1 MITTH
6 PFDTSREAIQWM
18 WSGPAHA
25 RRQAPDASLTELFIH
40 LHGMLLTKIQL
51 DDFKPMLARFEEK
64 LHIEGASSSYPAVPL
79 DRRWAGHCFVE
90 IRLLT
95 HLIVAL

>member
-1 MITTH
+1 MIAVH
-6 PFDTSREAIQWM
+6 WFETSREAIQWM

-64 LHIEGASSSYPAVPL
+64 LHIEGECAVGFFICECSASVPVIA
-79 DRRWAGHCFVE
+79 DGQG
-90 IRLLT
+90 T
-95 HLIVAL
+95 ALWRSGR